1 LEERFVPFSPSL
13 LQENAVYKTSS
24 SRRSA
29 FTLIELLVVI
39 AIIAILIGL
48 LLPAVQ
54 KVREAAARTQSQNN
68 LKQMGIAIHNI
79 ASTYNGP
86 IPPSYGPF
94 PSGAAVSY
102 SFFTHLL
109 PYIEQQNMYNGLTG
123 ATPITSLAVKTYI
136 APADPSN
143 STANAYT
150 SYYSN
155 YQVFGNSGATLP
167 ATFVDGT
174 SNTVIIA
181 EGFAAPASSTR
192 PWIGTG
198 AETGVGP
205 TSFLGTTGFLVN
217 KPQSAGLLGTPNG
230 FGPAMIVGMGDGAV
244 RNVTTGNV
252 TSWPIACNPADCL
265 VLVSDW

>member
-1 LEERFVPFSPSL
+1 
-13 LQENAVYKTSS
+13 VYKTSS

-68 LKQMGIAIHNI
+68 LKQMGIAVHNI

-86 IPPSYGPF
+86 LPPSYGAF
-94 PSGAAVSY
+94 PTNGFVA

-109 PYIEQQNMYNGLTG
+109 PYIEQQNMYNGLTQ
-123 ATPITSLAVKTYI
+123 ATPITSGAIKTYI

-143 STANAYT
+143 STASAYT

-155 YQVFGNSGATLP
+155 YQVFTSSGATLP

-181 EGFAAPASSTR
+181 EGFAAPASATR
-192 PWIGTG
+192 PWVGTG

-217 KPQSAGLLGTPNG
+217 KPQSAGALGTPNG

-244 RNVTTGNV
+244 RNVTNGNA
-252 TSWPIACNPADCL
+252 TSWPIACNPADGL
-265 VLVSDW
+265 VLGSDW